1 MIDLHTHSNASD
13 GSLSPREL
21 IRKAAREGLSAIAV
35 TDHDTIDGLGDA
47 RNESEA
53 LGIRFIP
60 GVELEIDWE
69 GEGEFHLLGL
79 GLSRPSGD
87 FLEAL
92 GDLSRLRERRN
103 REILDRML
111 ELGVEADYEEVRA
124 LSGGHSVGRPHFADL
139 LVQRKIVKNRE
150 QAFARY
156 LGKGKPFYVPK
167 AGIGFGRA
175 VELIRASG
183 GLPIL
188 AHPMSLYIAWGRLPA
203 FVKSL
208 ADQGL
213 AGLEAWHPTARVRPC
228 KRLEEL
234 ALSLGLSVTA
244 GSDYHGE
251 ARPGRRLGHTAGNRK
266 IEDAFLEALS
276 L

>member
-13 GSLSPREL
+13 GSLSPGEL
-21 IRKAAREGLSAIAV
+21 IQKAVQEGLSAIAV
-35 TDHDTIDGLGDA
+35 TDHDTIDGLCDA
-47 RNESEA
+47 RKESEIR
-53 LGIRFIP
+53 GIRFIP

-79 GLSRPSGD
+79 GLGRPTGD
-87 FLEAL
+87 FLGAL
-92 GDLSRLRERRN
+92 EELSRRRERRN

-139 LVQRKIVKNRE
+139 LVKRKIVKNRE

-156 LGKGKPFYVPK
+156 LGRGRPFYVPK
-167 AGIGFGRA
+167 TGIGFCRA
-175 VELIRASG
+175 AELVKASG

-188 AHPMSLYIAWGRLPA
+188 AHPLSLYIAWSRLPG
-203 FVKSL
+203 FVKNL

-213 AGLEAWHPTARVRPC
+213 AGLEAWHPAAKPRSC

-234 ALSLGLSVTA
+234 ARSLGLYVTA
-244 GSDYHGE
+244 GSDYHGPV
-251 ARPGRRLGHTAGNRK
+251 RPDRRLGHTAGNRK
-266 IEDAFLEALS
+266 IDDAFLEALP